1 VVGAE
6 VIATTADADLVLSVT
21 EVAVTVTVPPA
32 GTLPGAWNDVATP
45 LPVLVGLKKP
55 HGGAPG
61 PQFTVQVTPALAES
75 LATTA
80 VKGAVALMFMETRG
94 GGLKV
99 TEIAPPCVI
108 VIVAEALLV
117 LSVAEVALMVTV
129 LPDGIAGGA
138 VYVVGIVLAVLVG

>member
-1 VVGAE
+1 
-6 VIATTADADLVLSVT
+6 
-21 EVAVTVTVPPA
+21 
-32 GTLPGAWNDVATP
+32 
-45 LPVLVGLKKP
+45 
-55 HGGAPG
+55 
-61 PQFTVQVTPALAES
+61 
-75 LATTA
+75 
-80 VKGAVALMFMETRG
+80 MFMETRG